1 MVALLVESSR
11 SLLRIHDVEIRP
23 IDVGSFSW
31 KISIPELF

>member
-1 MVALLVESSR
+1 
-11 SLLRIHDVEIRP
+11 LRIRDMEIRP